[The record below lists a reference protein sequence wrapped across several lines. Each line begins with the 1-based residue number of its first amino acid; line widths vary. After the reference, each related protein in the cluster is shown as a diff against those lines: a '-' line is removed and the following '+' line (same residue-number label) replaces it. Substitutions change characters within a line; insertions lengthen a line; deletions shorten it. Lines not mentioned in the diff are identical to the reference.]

1 MADLKNAQ
9 RVFNSDDS
17 SAHRRVLL
25 ERGAG
30 GRLRAKSSCRA
41 TRTSKLTSSRRTAT
55 RCPTTSGS
63 RTSGRCTRPRARQ
76 TEGQTD
82 IGAVAW
88 MDEASRQALR
98 AAHVNTVEQLAT
110 IGDDQV
116 SRIGFGFVRFR
127 DKARAEVDTRQKAA
141 EYEPM
146 QAELAAMKAQ
156 LAELMASPRRGR
168 PPKEAPSRRDR
179 ADH

>member
-1 MADLKNAQ
+1 
-9 RVFNSDDS
+9 
-17 SAHRRVLL
+17 
-25 ERGAG
+25 
-30 GRLRAKSSCRA
+30 
-41 TRTSKLTSSRRTAT
+41 
-55 RCPTTSGS
+55 
-63 RTSGRCTRPRARQ
+63 
-76 TEGQTD
+76 
-82 IGAVAW
+82 

-146 QAELAAMKAQ
+146 KAEMEAMKAQ
-156 LAELMASPRRGR
+156 LAELMASQSKGDRTR
-168 PPKEAPSRRDR
+168 KEAV
-179 ADH
+179 AA

>member
-17 SAHRRVLL
+17 SLIVEFYWNAVQEADCVRILMPGDTYL
-25 ERGAG
+25 EIDE
-30 GRLRAKSSCRA
+30 LA
-41 TRTSKLTSSRRTAT
+41 TDGHPLPYCERFADKWDMYQTA
-55 RCPTTSGS
+55 RS
-63 RTSGRCTRPRARQ
+63 Q

-98 AAHVNTVEQLAT
+98 AAHVNTVEQLAS

-156 LAELMASPRRGR
+156 LAELMAAPRRGR
-168 PPKEAPSRRDR
+168 PPKAEGVA
-179 ADH
+179 A